1 MTYDS
6 KIHHRRSIRLKNYDY
21 SRAGAYFITIC
32 THNRECL
39 FGQITD
45 GEMVLNNAGR
55 IVSVEWR
62 NTPVLRDNI
71 ELDEFVV
78 MPNHIHGILMINQPC
93 GGVLQYAPTNEQTL
107 PNPGVL
113 PCAPANEQ
121 SLPDSGVLPY
131 APTKFQ
137 SPSKTIGAIIRGYK
151 SSVTKQ
157 INIVRGQPSAP
168 VWQRNYYER
177 VIRDEKE
184 LNYIR
189 EYIMNNPSKWDE
201 DNLFQESTVSKI

>member
-1 MTYDS
+1 MQNTGKPMTYDS

-39 FGQITD
+39 FGQIAD

-55 IVSVEWR
+55 IVSGEWR

-71 ELDEFVV
+71 ELDEFFV

-93 GGVLQYAPTNEQTL
+93 GGVLPYAPT
-107 PNPGVL
+107 
-113 PCAPANEQ
+113 NEQ

-157 INIVRGQPSAP
+157 INIIRGQPGVP